1 MRWLDG
7 ITDHGHE
14 FGQAPGVNDGR
25 GSLVCCHLRGHKES
39 DTTGQLN
46 SNNRP
51 FSWTSLLALQPFP
64 SMISLCSFC
73 FSHPQHFAPPQSCQ
87 AMDDSKPLLAVH
99 FILKLIFIGVQL
111 LYNAVLVL
119 LYRKVNQ
126 LYVHI
131 YPLYAMHYSWNALL
145 PVIST
150 PISLVLLYSLL
161 SFQ

>member
-1 MRWLDG
+1 
-7 ITDHGHE
+7 
-14 FGQAPGVNDGR
+14 
-25 GSLVCCHLRGHKES
+25 
-39 DTTGQLN
+39 
-46 SNNRP
+46 
-51 FSWTSLLALQPFP
+51 
-64 SMISLCSFC
+64 MISLCSFC

-119 LYRKVNQ
+119 LYSKVNQ

-131 YPLYAMHYSWNALL
+131 YPLYATRFSWNALL

-150 PISLVLLYSLL
+150 PISLSSFTHCYLFNDSFPDALFKNYNNIPRVPYTLSLLYFSSRSLINIVFITYLLVLITL
-161 SFQ
+161 SSPSLR